1 MFYSNVSFGLI
12 YVNLFKFLNKKTKEL
27 HPETHKILD
36 EAAKIIKEGNIEA
49 WIDFDKSKIV
59 KDIDEYI
66 EVKDTLDVWF
76 DSGVTHQT
84 VLKERGIN
92 NVADL
97 YLEGSDQHRG
107 WFQSSLITSH
117 AMFKKSPYKNV
128 LTSKFGYRRGGFH
141 KGIDIRL
148 AKGTN
153 VKAAFNGKVRYAR
166 YNNGGYGNLVI
177 IRHFNGLETYY
188 AHLSKILVKENDIIQ
203 SGKGIGL
210 GGKTGVEWSGT
221 HLHFEVRYRDLSFDP
236 LKIISLENECLL
248 SDSILLKKVDFH
260 PTIQSQ
266 RKYHKIK
273 SGETLSHLARR
284 HNTSVSKILKLNK
297 ELTINSTL
305 RIGQRIR
312 VR

>member
-1 MFYSNVSFGLI
+1 MKNFIFLFLFTSSITVFIGQSDSIIAIDTITFEKEDIIIFNNETWEYSSKMEKLNYMKATVDTSDI
-12 YVNLFKFLNKKTKEL
+12 FKSNWT
-27 HPETHKILD
+27 
-36 EAAKIIKEGNIEA
+36 KIIFPYNNEKVPDSILISFET
-49 WIDFDKSKIV
+49 K
-59 KDIDEYI
+59 Y
-66 EVKDTLDVWF
+66 DTF
-76 DSGVTHQT
+76 T
-84 VLKERGIN
+84 I
-92 NVADL
+92 
-97 YLEGSDQHRG
+97 
-107 WFQSSLITSH
+107 
-117 AMFKKSPYKNV
+117 PYKNV

-148 AKGTN
+148 AKGTK

-203 SGKGIGL
+203 SGKVIGL

>member
-1 MFYSNVSFGLI
+1 MKNFIFLFLFTSSITVFIGQSDSIIAIDTITFEKEDIIIFNNKTWEYSSEMD
-12 YVNLFKFLNKKTKEL
+12 KLNYLKT
-27 HPETHKILD
+27 TVDTSDIFNSNWT
-36 EAAKIIKEGNIEA
+36 KIIFPYN
-49 WIDFDKSKIV
+49 
-59 KDIDEYI
+59 DEKVPDSVLISFQTKY
-66 EVKDTLDVWF
+66 DTF
-76 DSGVTHQT
+76 T
-84 VLKERGIN
+84 I
-92 NVADL
+92 
-97 YLEGSDQHRG
+97 
-107 WFQSSLITSH
+107 
-117 AMFKKSPYKNV
+117 PYKNV

-148 AKGTN
+148 AKGTK

-203 SGKGIGL
+203 SGKIIGL

>member
-1 MFYSNVSFGLI
+1 MKNFIFFLLFTCSITIVIGQSDSIIAIDTINFENEDIIVFNNKTWEYSSEMD
-12 YVNLFKFLNKKTKEL
+12 KLNYIKATVD
-27 HPETHKILD
+27 TSDIFNSNWT
-36 EAAKIIKEGNIEA
+36 KIIFPYN
-49 WIDFDKSKIV
+49 
-59 KDIDEYI
+59 DEKVPDSVLISFETKY
-66 EVKDTLDVWF
+66 DTF
-76 DSGVTHQT
+76 T
-84 VLKERGIN
+84 I
-92 NVADL
+92 
-97 YLEGSDQHRG
+97 
-107 WFQSSLITSH
+107 
-117 AMFKKSPYKNV
+117 PYKNV
-128 LTSKFGYRRGGFH
+128 LTSRFGYRRGGFH

-148 AKGTN
+148 AKGTK

-203 SGKGIGL
+203 SGKVIGL

-236 LKIISLENECLL
+236 LKMISLENERLL
-248 SDSILLKKVDFH
+248 SDSILLKKIDFH

-273 SGETLSHLARR
+273 SGDTLSHLARR

>member
-1 MFYSNVSFGLI
+1 LKNFIFLLLFTFSITIVIGQSDSIIAIDTINFENENIIVFNNKTWEYSSEMDKLNYIKSTVDTSDI
-12 YVNLFKFLNKKTKEL
+12 FKSNWT
-27 HPETHKILD
+27 
-36 EAAKIIKEGNIEA
+36 KIIFPYNNEKVPDSVLISFET
-49 WIDFDKSKIV
+49 K
-59 KDIDEYI
+59 Y
-66 EVKDTLDVWF
+66 DTF
-76 DSGVTHQT
+76 T
-84 VLKERGIN
+84 I
-92 NVADL
+92 
-97 YLEGSDQHRG
+97 
-107 WFQSSLITSH
+107 
-117 AMFKKSPYKNV
+117 PYKNV

-148 AKGTN
+148 AKGTE
-153 VKAAFNGKVRYAR
+153 VRAAFNGKVRYAR

-188 AHLSKILVKENDIIQ
+188 AHLSKVLVKENDIIQ
-203 SGKGIGL
+203 SGKVIGL

-236 LKIISLENECLL
+236 LKMISLENECLL
-248 SDSILLKKVDFH
+248 SDSILLKKTDFH
-260 PTIQSQ
+260 PTILSQ
-266 RKYHKIK
+266 RKYHKIR
-273 SGETLSHLARR
+273 SGDTLSHLARR

>member
-1 MFYSNVSFGLI
+1 LKNFIFFLLFTCSITIVIGQSDSIIAIDTINFENEDIIVFNNKTWEYSSEMD
-12 YVNLFKFLNKKTKEL
+12 KLNYIKATVD
-27 HPETHKILD
+27 TSDIFNSNWT
-36 EAAKIIKEGNIEA
+36 KIIFPYN
-49 WIDFDKSKIV
+49 
-59 KDIDEYI
+59 DEKVPDSVLISFETKY
-66 EVKDTLDVWF
+66 DTF
-76 DSGVTHQT
+76 T
-84 VLKERGIN
+84 I
-92 NVADL
+92 
-97 YLEGSDQHRG
+97 
-107 WFQSSLITSH
+107 
-117 AMFKKSPYKNV
+117 PYKNV
-128 LTSKFGYRRGGFH
+128 LTSRFGYRRGGFH

-148 AKGTN
+148 AKGTK

-203 SGKGIGL
+203 SGKVIGL

-236 LKIISLENECLL
+236 LKMISLENERLL
-248 SDSILLKKVDFH
+248 SDSILLKKIDFH

-273 SGETLSHLARR
+273 SGDTLSHLARR

>member
-1 MFYSNVSFGLI
+1 MKNFIFSFLFTCSITIVIGQSDSVIAIDTITFEKADIIVFNNKTWEYSSEMD
-12 YVNLFKFLNKKTKEL
+12 KLNFMKTTIDTSEIFNSNW
-27 HPETHKILD
+27 T
-36 EAAKIIKEGNIEA
+36 KIIFPYN
-49 WIDFDKSKIV
+49 
-59 KDIDEYI
+59 DEKVPDSVLISFEIKY
-66 EVKDTLDVWF
+66 DTF
-76 DSGVTHQT
+76 T
-84 VLKERGIN
+84 I
-92 NVADL
+92 
-97 YLEGSDQHRG
+97 
-107 WFQSSLITSH
+107 
-117 AMFKKSPYKNV
+117 PYKNV
-128 LTSKFGYRRGGFH
+128 LTSKFGYRTGGFH

-148 AKGTN
+148 AKGTK

-203 SGKGIGL
+203 SGKVIGL

-248 SDSILLKKVDFH
+248 RDSILLKKVDFH

-273 SGETLSHLARR
+273 SGDTLSHLARR
-284 HNTSVSKILKLNK
+284 HNTSVSEILKLNK